1 MRLKRLGWALAVP
14 GVLVSAL
21 LLASCSSGGDSKGD
35 AKDNAKP
42 AATKAASDGGK
53 AQTVAVTLKDN
64 VFDPKEIT
72 VEKGT
77 VTFEVKNTGAAMH
90 NMHIMSSSAEG
101 KDFTS
106 KPTLDPGASDKFT
119 AIFTKAGTIKFQCD
133 FHLPDMA
140 GTITVK

>member
-1 MRLKRLGWALAVP
+1 MRLKRMGWALAIP
-14 GVLVSAL
+14 GLLASAL

-42 AATKAASDGGK
+42 AATKAAADSGK

-119 AIFTKAGTIKFQCD
+119 ATFTKAGTIKFQCD